1 MYKFTGFTSS
11 ANSALNYAVE
21 TSENMGH
28 TYIGSEHLLL
38 GLLSDSKMVSA
49 SILMNKK
56 VTLKKAEEQVKSI
69 VGVGLPTTLTPDDFT
84 PRCRHIIENAL
95 NMGKATPFKES
106 GTQQLLDA
114 LLKET
119 NSAGYKILMS
129 LGVPSYELGGGD
141 GKESNKSYGKKSSAI
156 LKFGKDLTEMA
167 EKGEI
172 DVVIGREKETE
183 RLIEILCR
191 RTKNNPCLIGESGV
205 GKTAVVEGLA
215 LRICS
220 GEVPEMLRNKKIYS
234 VDLTCMVAGTK
245 YRGDFEERVKN
256 MIDEVCEDGNI
267 ILFIDEIHNIVG
279 AGSAEGAV
287 DAANILKPSLARR
300 SLQVIGATTV
310 DEYRKYIEK
319 DSALERRFQTVNVE
333 EPSRENAINMLL
345 GLKENYEKHHS
356 VEITNEAIISA
367 VDFSIRYINDRFLPD
382 KAVDLIDEASS
393 KVRLKNYT
401 LPDNLQKLETQ
412 LKKATHEKQKAID
425 NQDFEAAAKLRDSER
440 KLQNLLRTEKCKW
453 EEKRNTAK
461 PLVTKDD
468 VAEVVSS
475 WCDVPVKSIT
485 NAESEKLLYLE
496 SILHKKI
503 VGQNEAVESV
513 SKAIRRGRSLF
524 KDPNRPMG
532 SFLFLGPTGVGKTEL
547 TKVLAETLFDSQSRI
562 IRIDM
567 SEYMEK
573 HSVSRLVGSPP
584 GYVGFE
590 EGGQLTEAVRRH
602 PYSIILFDEIEKA
615 DSEVF
620 NLLLQIMEDGIL
632 TDSLGRKADFK
643 NSVIIM
649 TSNIGADILSANKNE
664 LGFTGENSLLK
675 REEWVKNRV
684 NEEIKKYFKPEFI
697 NRIDEIIFFKSLTKD
712 EIREI
717 ANRMLK
723 EVEDRA
729 KAQNIKLHFHESVI
743 NEVSSKGFDILYGAR
758 PLRRA
763 VTSLVE
769 DKLSEMLLKG
779 EIKKGSDVVVEF
791 KDNALEISPKVYK
804 Q

>member
-95 NMGKATPFKES
+95 NLGKATPFKES

-119 NSAGYKILMS
+119 NSSGCKILMS
-129 LGVPSYELGGGD
+129 LGVPSYELGGSGD
-141 GKESNKSYGKKSSAI
+141 GKDSDKAYGKKSSAI

-215 LRICS
+215 LKIFS
-220 GEVPEMLRNKKIYS
+220 GEVPEMLRNKRIYS

-287 DAANILKPSLARR
+287 DAANILKPSLARH
-300 SLQVIGATTV
+300 SLQVIGATTI

-319 DSALERRFQTVNVE
+319 DSALERRFQTVSIE
-333 EPSRENAINMLL
+333 EPSRENAINMLY
-345 GLKENYEKHHS
+345 GLKENYEKHHN
-356 VEITNEAIISA
+356 VEITEEAIVSA

-401 LPDNLQKLETQ
+401 LPENLQNLEVE
-412 LKKATHEKQKAID
+412 LKAVTHEKQQAID
-425 NQDFEAAAKLRDSER
+425 NQNFETAAKLRDKER
-440 KLQNLLRTEKCKW
+440 RLQELLRTEKCKW

-461 PLVTKDD
+461 PLVTKED

-485 NAESEKLLYLE
+485 DAESEKLLHLE
-496 SILHKKI
+496 AILHQKI
-503 VGQNEAVESV
+503 VGQTEAVESI
-513 SKAIRRGRSLF
+513 SKAIR
-524 KDPNRPMG
+524 
-532 SFLFLGPTGVGKTEL
+532 
-547 TKVLAETLFDSQSRI
+547 
-562 IRIDM
+562 
-567 SEYMEK
+567 
-573 HSVSRLVGSPP
+573 
-584 GYVGFE
+584 
-590 EGGQLTEAVRRH
+590 
-602 PYSIILFDEIEKA
+602 
-615 DSEVF
+615 
-620 NLLLQIMEDGIL
+620 
-632 TDSLGRKADFK
+632 
-643 NSVIIM
+643 
-649 TSNIGADILSANKNE
+649 
-664 LGFTGENSLLK
+664 
-675 REEWVKNRV
+675 
-684 NEEIKKYFKPEFI
+684 
-697 NRIDEIIFFKSLTKD
+697 
-712 EIREI
+712 
-717 ANRMLK
+717 
-723 EVEDRA
+723 
-729 KAQNIKLHFHESVI
+729 
-743 NEVSSKGFDILYGAR
+743 
-758 PLRRA
+758 
-763 VTSLVE
+763 
-769 DKLSEMLLKG
+769 
-779 EIKKGSDVVVEF
+779 
-791 KDNALEISPKVYK
+791 
-804 Q
+804 